1 MNGKKITVGESFT
14 GRPIV
19 NNGELTVDGNGTID
33 ASASSTNGYGA
44 IRNDGTLTI
53 MNGTFIGGKHAG
65 GASLRN
71 GNDSTLTVYDGRVE
85 GCGAICND
93 GGHVTL
99 YKGKYVSLSCSD
111 CFGKAWSY
119 ALNNLGGT
127 MEILPEKDE
136 DISVHG
142 TQGALGVAHSSSVH
156 VKGGTFYTEPCDQ
169 GHADKTFYPVYVSA
183 ADGRQATCV
192 IDGGKFS
199 TSGSNS
205 CIYVGN
211 DDESDN
217 GGTPSQGILRINGGS
232 FNKGTGGAVLIRY
245 SPNNGNILAISGGT
259 FSDDV
264 REYPI
269 DPDLGGGTQSFL
281 TDNVECYHGG
291 NGTWTAAVDHTPRT
305 SGAVAATC
313 TSAGSTGTT
322 VCSACGDLISAAS
335 VLPATGHSFGA
346 WETDVEPTCTED
358 GSQTRAC
365 SRCGEAQTEAVP
377 ALGHAWEDGP
387 TVDVPPTCTDDG
399 SESVHCARCGET
411 KDAAALPALG
421 HDFGEGIVTVEPTA
435 TQDGVLT
442 FTCSRCSATKT
453 EPIPATG
460 PAPHEHD
467 FADAPWERDAHVH
480 WRTCTVEGCGAASAK
495 EPHAFGGWTVTK
507 DPTTTEAGA
516 QARAC
521 GACGLTQ
528 TETLPVLEPDANG
541 WVEAD
546 DGTWQLVGEGGRPV
560 EEGWQEVGG
569 EWYYFSESAM
579 QTGWEQVGDTW
590 YYLEDSGAMATGW
603 QEVDGK
609 WYYLNGAGEGVEGS
623 MATGWKEVEGDWY
636 YLEKSGAMATGWQQV
651 GGTWYYLAEKGKG
664 TEGSMATGWKLVD
677 GSWFRFEGSGAML
690 SGWQKVGGVWYL
702 LNAAHDGTFGRML
715 EGWQQVNGSTGK
727 PTSANSW
734 YYLNPG
740 SGAMAASTRVGGYY
754 VDASGRWRPGR

>member
-1 MNGKKITVGESFT
+1 MKRKPFAHRTLATMLAATMLCSLTPAAAFGVGEDVPPAVSDAAETAGGPVAQVGGKSYNTLLEAISAASEGDTITLLWDFKVPDSGDDYPSYNLPKNSTLDLGEKILTVPFHSAIFQGENATIKNGKINSSADYS
-14 GRPIV
+14 IWI
-19 NNGELTVDGNGTID
+19 GNG
-33 ASASSTNGYGA
+33 
-44 IRNDGTLTI
+44 
-53 MNGTFIGGKHAG
+53 
-65 GASLRN
+65 
-71 GNDSTLTVYDGRVE
+71 
-85 GCGAICND
+85 
-93 GGHVTL
+93 
-99 YKGKYVSLSCSD
+99 
-111 CFGKAWSY
+111 
-119 ALNNLGGT
+119 
-127 MEILPEKDE
+127 DE
-136 DISVHG
+136 DIDTSITLQNVKANAGINVLAASATLKNCEFDASGKGFYAIWADTGNAEITVESG
-142 TQGALGVAHSSSVH
+142 TYTGGKEAAVNADAGVYEGGAAPGKIFI
-156 VKGGTFYTEPCDQ
+156 KGGDFT
-169 GHADKTFYPVYVSA
+169 
-183 ADGRQATCV
+183 
-192 IDGGKFS
+192 GKIRVE
-199 TSGSNS
+199 SGSTPAEEDGFS
-205 CIYVGN
+205 
-211 DDESDN
+211 N
-217 GGTPSQGILRINGGS
+217 GE
-232 FNKGTGGAVLIRY
+232 VY
-245 SPNNGNILAISGGT
+245 ISGGT
-259 FSDDV
+259 FDTNVEEGCLINNDCN
-264 REYPI
+264 
-269 DPDLGGGTQSFL
+269 TWHFL
-281 TDNVECYHGG
+281 TGCATQAESDGKYVVSAEHV
-291 NGTWTAAVDHTPRT
+291 WTGKSTVT
-305 SGAVAATC
+305 SYPTC
-313 TSAGSTGTT
+313 TSSGKERVQCKYCTT
-322 VCSACGDLISAAS
+322 TRDFII
-335 VLPATGHSFGA
+335 PATGHSFGT

-377 ALGHAWEDGP
+377 ALGHAWADEP

-399 SESVHCARCGET
+399 SESIHCSRCGET
-411 KDAAALPALG
+411 KDATALPALG
-421 HDFGEGIVTVEPTA
+421 HDFGEGVVTAEPTA

-442 FTCSRCSATKT
+442 FTCSRCPATKT

-460 PAPHEHD
+460 PAPHEHS
-467 FADAPWERDAHVH
+467 FAGAPWERDAHVH

-521 GACGLTQ
+521 GVCGFTQ

-541 WVEAD
+541 WVETD
-546 DGTWQLVGEGGRPV
+546 DGTWQLVGEGGKPV

-603 QEVDGK
+603 QQVDGE

-651 GGTWYYLAEKGKG
+651 GGTWYYLAEKGEG
-664 TEGSMATGWKLVD
+664 TEGSMVTGWKLVD

-690 SGWQKVGGVWYL
+690 SGWQKVGGAWYL
-702 LNAAHDGTFGRML
+702 LNATHDGTFGRML
-715 EGWQQVNGSTGK
+715 EGWRQVSGSTGK